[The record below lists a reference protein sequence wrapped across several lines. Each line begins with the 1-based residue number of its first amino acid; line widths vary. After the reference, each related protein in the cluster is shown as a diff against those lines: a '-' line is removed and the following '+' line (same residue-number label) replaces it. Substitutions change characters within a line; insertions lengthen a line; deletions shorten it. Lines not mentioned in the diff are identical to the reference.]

1 MQALLRLKEKTIMI
15 LDRLDRPLAV
25 FDIEATGLNRKLDRL
40 IDLCVIVIQPG
51 GERATH
57 NFRVHPQCKIPAESI
72 AIHGITDEDVKDCPP
87 FSEVVD
93 EIDKVFKGADLCGY
107 NLLHFD
113 IPLLEEEYIRSD
125 RKFHRANRRVLDA
138 QRIYHKREPR
148 DLSAAL
154 MFYANEVHS
163 GAHGAEADVV
173 ATIKVLE
180 GQYKKYDD
188 LPADMD
194 AADEFC
200 NPRDPSWADRN
211 GMLKVNAK
219 GDIMINFGK
228 KSGRLLKDLARQDR
242 QFLKWICKGD
252 FPHDMQ
258 EIVSGF
264 LKNNQFGGNLKSELD
279 NLDL

>member
-1 MQALLRLKEKTIMI
+1 MI
-15 LDRLDRPLAV
+15 LEKLERPLAV

-40 IDLCVIVIQPG
+40 IDLCVIVIQTDG
-51 GERATH
+51 SRATH
-57 NFRVHPQCKIPAESI
+57 NFRCHPGCKIPPEST

-87 FSEVVD
+87 FSELLAD
-93 EIDKVFKGADLCGY
+93 IDKVFKGADLCGY

-113 IPLLEEEYIRSD
+113 IPLLEEEFIRCGK
-125 RKFHRANRRVLDA
+125 KFERSNRRVLDA

-154 MFYANEVHS
+154 RYYAGEEHTN
-163 GAHGAEADVV
+163 AHGAEADVI
-173 ATIKVLE
+173 ATIKVIE

-188 LPADMD
+188 LPTTMD

-200 NPRDPSWADRN
+200 NPRDPTWADRN
-211 GMLKVNAK
+211 GMLKIKDGEVY
-219 GDIMINFGK
+219 INFGK
-228 KSGRLLKDLARQDR
+228 KQGRALKALAKEDR
-242 QFLKWICKGD
+242 QFLKWIVKGD

-264 LKNNQFGGNLKSELD
+264 LRDSNFNNSVIKSSDLD
-279 NLDL
+279 KLDL